1 MSDLDTSS
9 QTFADEIIES
19 ANQNELNDSKVRII
33 AKRILE
39 LESANVNKQSVN
51 DDEVKKQIMKIIEEE
66 LKCN

>member
-9 QTFADEIIES
+9 QKFADEVIES
-19 ANQNELNDSKVRII
+19 SNQNELNDSKVRII

-39 LESANVNKQSVN
+39 LESAIVNKQSVN

>member
-1 MSDLDTSS
+1 MSDLEANNQIFSD
-9 QTFADEIIES
+9 DVIES
-19 ANQNELNDSKVRII
+19 ANQNEINDSKVRII

-39 LESANVNKQSVN
+39 LESLMVNKQTVN

>member
-1 MSDLDTSS
+1 MRDLDTSS
-9 QTFADEIIES
+9 QTFADEVIES
-19 ANQNELNDSKVRII
+19 SNQNELNDSKVRII

-39 LESANVNKQSVN
+39 LESAIVNKQSVN

>member
-1 MSDLDTSS
+1 MSDLEANNQMFSD
-9 QTFADEIIES
+9 DVIES
-19 ANQNELNDSKVRII
+19 ANQNEINDSKVRII

-39 LESANVNKQSVN
+39 LESLMVNKQTVN